1 MALCLVVACPHN
13 ERTTTPGPGSAEPK
27 SDRIT
32 QIPLPESGYV
42 YDVAVTEGD
51 VWVTSHAGLFRVDP
65 ASVEATNVLPRDDLF
80 RAEPGH
86 AALWISTGSG
96 GRVLRID
103 PATSSVTAEI
113 DIGAGPVTHL
123 TMSEDAVWVSAVSD
137 LVRIDPAT
145 NEVVRRLR
153 SERGFGDV
161 TINDG
166 GLWVIAGA
174 NEKGAVWRI
183 DPITAEVQQKM
194 PSPTRAFG
202 TRWNPRTGRS
212 GSPAPRRSM
221 RTASASSAS
230 TASTPRRAR
239 SRLRSPWGMV
249 SPCSTRRASGV
260 PRDSGRRRRIR
271 LDIRGLRGSRPK
283 NRPE

>member
-1 MALCLVVACPHN
+1 MSPDASVVAGGDRQTVILGNRAVLRQVNRNMRCISARWWPAMALCLVVACTHT
-13 ERTTTPGPGSAEPK
+13 EGTTAPGPGSAEPQ

-80 RAEPGH
+80 GAEPGH
-86 AALWISTGSG
+86 GALWISTGSG

-123 TMSEDAVWVSAVSD
+123 TMSEDAVWVSAISD

-153 SERGFGDV
+153 S
-161 TINDG
+161 
-166 GLWVIAGA
+166 
-174 NEKGAVWRI
+174 NE
-183 DPITAEVQQKM
+183 
-194 PSPTRAFG
+194 
-202 TRWNPRTGRS
+202 
-212 GSPAPRRSM
+212 GSA
-221 RTASASSAS
+221 T
-230 TASTPRRAR
+230 
-239 SRLRSPWGMV
+239 
-249 SPCSTRRASGV
+249 
-260 PRDSGRRRRIR
+260 
-271 LDIRGLRGSRPK
+271 
-283 NRPE
+283 